1 MKLWCLKHSCPYDVL
16 HKKMKKTYFSKI
28 SSTRKDNTKD
38 VLLQVMYQ
46 PGLKNI
52 GQLIGRN
59 LHLLY
64 IDQQV
69 KKVFNPKPMFF
80 LA

>member
-1 MKLWCLKHSCPYDVL
+1 
-16 HKKMKKTYFSKI
+16 
-28 SSTRKDNTKD
+28 
-38 VLLQVMYQ
+38 MYH

-64 IDQQV
+64 IDQEV
-69 KKVFNPKPMFF
+69 KKVFTPKPMFF
-80 LA
+80 SVEPEI